1 VRRIVTWEIC
11 GRRSFAKQE
20 GFLDGENPVKDT
32 KVPGKPQKFRGVA
45 YSLEEFV
52 QLLEDVPDPTA
63 SNVITFLAFT
73 GLRQSEAR
81 GVRWSD
87 WDVPNRKLYIRRA
100 VWQTKVGGTKNE
112 ASEDSIPVLPI
123 LQGMLEWR
131 REQVKPNPDDY
142 IFAGKRR
149 GAPLKFHN
157 LENRVIKKALEKTR
171 INGEP
176 SVEWKGFHGFRRGL
190 ASNLFSLGVNPKVIA
205 ALLRHSDIGTTLQY
219 YISVPESETRLA
231 MEKLEARMMNPPP
244 SGLIINW

>member
-149 GAPLKFHN
+149 GAPKIPQPRKSRHQ
-157 LENRVIKKALEKTR
+157 E
-171 INGEP
+171 
-176 SVEWKGFHGFRRGL
+176 GFRKDKNQRRTECRMEG
-190 ASNLFSLGVNPKVIA
+190 FSRLSPWLGFKLVFAGSESK
-205 ALLRHSDIGTTLQY
+205 SDRSPSTTL
-219 YISVPESETRLA
+219 
-231 MEKLEARMMNPPP
+231 
-244 SGLIINW
+244 